1 MSGRIRGQMTLLGA
15 AFALAGPF
23 AAQPAQA
30 YQHNRHT
37 NHQMSGR
44 DAARVIYA
52 GVSHYGRYRSSFHSG
67 FAGGT
72 LQCVPFARENTGI
85 ELTGNAANWWDKAFG
100 IYERGA
106 RPEVGSILNFRGT
119 SRMRLGHL
127 AVVSNVL
134 DGHTVQIDHANWS
147 GRGVVTRNVTVVDV
161 SPSNDWSAVRV
172 AMGNG
177 EFGSVYPT
185 YGFIYDRPDKGTM
198 LANAGINRNGA
209 SLGPAVTTSALSST
223 PLDFRPL
230 TGGTPIVLAPQP
242 DDEVAEAGDDSG
254 TYRTR
259 RSGSHSYASV
269 HYGRDAMQMARYG
282 YAGSRGNRSGAMMLA
297 QLGRGAD
304 RLTSGRMMGGQVLF
318 MGHIASRGGRDVSY
332 AGKGRSYSGMV
343 RQVVTYRHTSQ
354 MRVKAGHPGRN

>member
-1 MSGRIRGQMTLLGA
+1 MNGWIRGQMTLLGA

-30 YQHNRHT
+30 HQHTRHA
-37 NHQMSGR
+37 NHTMSGR

-52 GVSHYGRYRSSFHSG
+52 GVSHYGRYRSSFRSG

-85 ELTGNAANWWDKAFG
+85 ELTGNAANWWSNASG
-100 IYERGA
+100 VYERGA

-134 DGHTVQIDHANWS
+134 DSHTVQIDHANWS

-198 LANAGINRNGA
+198 LANAGSIRSVATAG
-209 SLGPAVTTSALSST
+209 SVVTASALNSA
-223 PLDFRPL
+223 PLDFRPV

-242 DDEVAEAGDDSG
+242 DDEVAEAGMSSG
-254 TYRTR
+254 PT
-259 RSGSHSYASV
+259 A
-269 HYGRDAMQMARYG
+269 
-282 YAGSRGNRSGAMMLA
+282 
-297 QLGRGAD
+297 
-304 RLTSGRMMGGQVLF
+304 
-318 MGHIASRGGRDVSY
+318 RGGAA
-332 AGKGRSYSGMV
+332 AGLMLPCITAGMRCRWPGMAMPAAAATGAVRCFWRSLAAV
-343 RQVVTYRHTSQ
+343 RT
-354 MRVKAGHPGRN
+354 G